1 MVPTPP
7 SARRDVRPSAIQPA
21 IETFG
26 LSRRFGRRTAVD
38 GLDLHVPAQSIYGF
52 LGRNGAGKTTTI
64 RMILGLIRP
73 SAGRASVF
81 GLDTVRDRLGAAA
94 RVGSMVETPSLY
106 DRLTGRE
113 NLEIVRRLRRAP
125 AGEVNRVLDVVDLR
139 DAANRLAGGY
149 SQGMRQRLGIARAL
163 IGRPDL
169 LVLDEPTNGLDP
181 DGIRE
186 LREFI
191 RVLPERE
198 GTTLF
203 VSSHLLAEVEQVAT
217 HVGLMHDGRLLA
229 QSPLAELKAA
239 QVHEIEIGVEET
251 DRALSFLLA
260 SGFDARRGEDG
271 SLLVGLPADHGPRGS
286 AALNRRLMGE
296 GFDVFRLAP
305 RDRSLEAIYLDMVGA
320 AAAPTRA

>member
-1 MVPTPP
+1 M
-7 SARRDVRPSAIQPA
+7 DVI
-21 IETFG
+21 
-26 LSRRFGRRTAVD
+26 
-38 GLDLHVPAQSIYGF
+38 DLHVPAGSIYGF

-73 SAGRASVF
+73 SAGRVSVF
-81 GLDTVRDRLGAAA
+81 GLDVARERLRAAA
-94 RVGSMVETPSLY
+94 RVGSMVEAPSLY

-113 NLEIVRRLRRAP
+113 NLDIVRRLRRAP
-125 AGEVNRVLDVVDLR
+125 ATEVERVLDVVDLR
-139 DAANRLAGGY
+139 HAADRLAGGY

-191 RVLPERE
+191 RALPERE

-203 VSSHLLAEVEQVAT
+203 VSSHLLAEIEQVAT

-239 QVHEIEIGVEET
+239 QTPEVEIGVREA
-251 DRALSFLLA
+251 DRALAFLRA
-260 SGFDARRGEDG
+260 SGLEARRGESGD
-271 SLLVGLPADHGPRGS
+271 LHVRLPAGDHDPHGLS
-286 AALNRRLMGE
+286 ALNRRMVE
-296 GFDVFRLAP
+296 ERFDVFRFTS

-320 AAAPTRA
+320 SSASTAPA